1 MKKMNNCI
9 TLKNLDKCKNTLLYL
24 LSLQIPGNREK
35 IIKCEPKIIYCK
47 SSAGTIIKQVENP
60 NIFLFEKELVK
71 LDLIDAADAFVI
83 GYIAKTIDIGIMNN
97 YQKFITKN
105 IHVPI
110 MFKSILRDFYIIDAQ
125 EILCNIIQN
134 NYYFIKQTNA
144 DLTTLKFGLGSFAAL
159 NDYMSFEHNDYP
171 SIESLYHYL
180 TGHKK
185 LVMKNIEMELNKQI
199 DNDEIYKNDL
209 YISTLLEINHHSL
222 N

>member
-1 MKKMNNCI
+1 MNNCI

-71 LDLIDAADAFVI
+71 LDLIDATDAFVI

-110 MFKSILRDFYIIDAQ
+110 MFKTILRDF
-125 EILCNIIQN
+125 
-134 NYYFIKQTNA
+134 
-144 DLTTLKFGLGSFAAL
+144 
-159 NDYMSFEHNDYP
+159 
-171 SIESLYHYL
+171 
-180 TGHKK
+180 
-185 LVMKNIEMELNKQI
+185 
-199 DNDEIYKNDL
+199 
-209 YISTLLEINHHSL
+209 
-222 N
+222 